1 MPPKDERTIPLSKFK
16 IVILMLGAW
25 SFVALGIWMLTWDN
39 PKEQLIGGLSV
50 AFFGLCGLFAIWK
63 LLDKKPGLILNSAGL
78 VDNTS
83 AVAAGMVPWS
93 DISGLALLEIKHQ
106 QMLVISVKDP
116 QRYIERGNA
125 MVRAMKRANH
135 RMCGSPVVIS
145 SHALKI
151 DFDELQALL
160 SQYRAKYG

>member
-1 MPPKDERTIPLSKFK
+1 MPPKDERAILLSKTK

-25 SFVALGIWMLTWDN
+25 VFVALGIWMLTWNKPTD
-39 PKEQLIGGLSV
+39 QLIGGLSV
-50 AFFGLCGLFAIWK
+50 AFFGLCGLFGMWK
-63 LLDKKPGLILNSAGL
+63 LLDKKPGLILNSAVL

-93 DISGLALLEIKHQ
+93 DISSLSLFEMKQ
-106 QMLVISVKDP
+106 QKMLMISVKDP

-125 MVRAMKRANH
+125 MVRAAKRANH
-135 RMCGSPVVIS
+135 SLCGSPVVIS

-151 DFDELQALL
+151 DFSELQSLL